1 MSAAPAALVDGG
13 RAPAEAVS
21 TPVRALL
28 DAWCSE
34 PAGLFTAGQWHPAAT
49 GERRTTRDPAT
60 RAVLAEVAEA
70 CAEDVGP
77 AVEAARAVLDD
88 RGSTSWWAATP
99 SARGRL
105 LWRVADLLAEHAE
118 ELAQLEVLDQGK
130 TLATARGE
138 VAGAAEQFRY
148 FAGAATKVT
157 GTTFRPSAPLPP
169 YAAPGTRLV
178 ASTVLEPVGVV
189 AAITP
194 WNSPLLM
201 AAMKV
206 APALA
211 AGCVVVLKPAEDTPL
226 TSVRLVQLV
235 VRALG
240 EAGLPRG
247 VVSLLTGGGAVG
259 AALAEHAG
267 VDKVAFTGSTATG
280 RALVRSAGRPG
291 GHLPRLT
298 LELGGKSP
306 AVVMAD
312 ADMASA
318 VPGVARGVFANS
330 GQVCVAGS
338 RVYVQ
343 RAAHDAFVEALAAQ
357 AAAQALGHGLH
368 PSSQLGPLASPAH
381 AERVAQR
388 LADGVAAGAQVVGGG
403 GPVEDASG
411 GGCFFA
417 PAVVVGADPSSPL
430 VREEVFGPVV
440 VVAPFDDLEE
450 VVAAADDTDYGLAAS
465 VWTRDLR
472 TAQRVVDGVRAGTV
486 WVNCHAVFS
495 PELVKGGRRTSG
507 WGVENGMEG
516 LAGYLEGKTVC
527 SLV

>member
-1 MSAAPAALVDGG
+1 
-13 RAPAEAVS
+13 VS
-21 TPVRALL
+21 ALL
-28 DAWCSE
+28 DGGTAPAGAVGAGASTVLEAWRAE
-34 PAGLFTAGQWHPAAT
+34 PAGLFVAGRWAAAAA
-49 GERRTTRDPAT
+49 GGRRTTRDPAT
-60 RAVLAEVAEA
+60 GEALADVADA
-70 CAEDVGP
+70 GPEDVAA

-88 RGSTSWWAATP
+88 RRPGSWWAATP

-105 LWRVADLLAEHAE
+105 LWRVADLLVEHAE

-138 VAGAAEQFRY
+138 VAGAAEQLRY

-157 GTTFRPSAPLPP
+157 GTTFRPSSPVPP
-169 YAAPGTRLV
+169 HAAPGARLV
-178 ASTVLEPVGVV
+178 ASTALEPVGVV

-235 VRALG
+235 ARALE

-247 VVSLLTGGGAVG
+247 VVSLLTGGAAVG
-259 AALAEHAG
+259 AALTEHAG

-280 RALVRSAGRPG
+280 RAIVRSAGRVG

-312 ADMASA
+312 AEMASA

-338 RVYVQ
+338 RVYVE
-343 RAAHDAFVEALAAQ
+343 RRAHDAFVEGLAALAA
-357 AAAQALGHGLH
+357 ATPLGHGLH
-368 PSSQLGPLASPAH
+368 PGAQLGPLASRAH
-381 AERVAQR
+381 AARVAQR
-388 LADGVAAGAQVVGGG
+388 VADGVADGVAAGAQVVGAG
-403 GPVEDASG
+403 GPLADASG

-417 PAVVVGADPSSPL
+417 PTVLVGADPASPL
-430 VREEVFGPVV
+430 VQEEVFGPVV
-440 VVAPFDDLEE
+440 VVAPFDDVEE
-450 VVAAADDTDYGLAAS
+450 VLAAADDTDYGLAAS
-465 VWTRDLR
+465 VWTTDLR

-486 WVNCHAVFS
+486 WVNCHSVFS
-495 PELVKGGRRTSG
+495 PELVKGGRRASG

-516 LAGYLEGKTVC
+516 LAGYLEVKTVC

>member
-1 MSAAPAALVDGG
+1 MS
-13 RAPAEAVS
+13 
-21 TPVRALL
+21 ALL
-28 DAWCSE
+28 DGGTAPAGAVSPAARSVLDAWREE
-34 PAGLFTAGQWHPAAT
+34 PAGLFTAGEWGPAAT
-49 GERRTTRDPAT
+49 GGRRTTRDPAT
-60 RAVLAEVAEA
+60 GAVLADVADA
-70 CAEDVGP
+70 GPEDVGP
-77 AVEAARAVLDD
+77 AVEEARAVLED
-88 RGSTSWWAATP
+88 RRPGSWWAATP

-148 FAGAATKVT
+148 FAGAATKLT
-157 GTTFRPSAPLPP
+157 GTTFRPSSPVPTH
-169 YAAPGTRLV
+169 AAPGARLV

-226 TSVRLVQLV
+226 TSVRLVQLL
-235 VRALG
+235 VRALD

-247 VVSLLTGGGAVG
+247 AVSLLTGGGAVG
-259 AALAEHAG
+259 AALAEHPG

-280 RALVRSAGRPG
+280 RAIVRSAGRPG

-312 ADMASA
+312 AEMASA

-338 RVYVQ
+338 RVYVE
-343 RAAHDAFVEALAAQ
+343 RRAHDAFVEALAGV
-357 AAAQALGHGLH
+357 AAGTPLGHGLH
-368 PSSQLGPLASPAH
+368 PGAQLGPLASPAH
-381 AERVAQR
+381 AARVAQR
-388 LADGVAAGAQVVGGG
+388 VADGVAAGAQVVGSG
-403 GPVEDASG
+403 GPVADASG

-417 PAVVVGADPSSPL
+417 PTVLVGADPTSPL
-430 VREEVFGPVV
+430 VQEEVFGPVV
-440 VVAPFDDLEE
+440 VVAPFDDVEE
-450 VVAAADDTDYGLAAS
+450 VLAAANDTDYGLAAS
-465 VWTRDLR
+465 VWTTDLR

-486 WVNCHAVFS
+486 WVNCHSVFS

-516 LAGYLEGKTVC
+516 LAGYLEAKTVC